1 MIRNYFKIAWRNLR
15 KHRFY
20 TLINIFGLSL
30 GISCCIILFQFI
42 TYHLSF
48 DTYHHDAKQVYKIVT
63 NLHLPD
69 GSIENE
75 QGSPLVLGKVLKND
89 IPQIKDQTALLR
101 IHDATITITQKGETN
116 FQLFAEHENIALTDN
131 HFFNLFDYEWEQGSK
146 SNVLTDPNTVVLS
159 HNLAQKY
166 FGSQDVIGKTIKVDS
181 KNTFKIVGIV
191 KDHPANTDLKTD
203 IFLSLSSLKLMYPE
217 WEQQMQTDW
226 GFINSTTATFV
237 LLPEGIS
244 ASKINADLT
253 ATVKRYTGDR
263 ASVFEFKLQPLQEV
277 HFDGRYSGVIQK
289 SLLVTLSIIGLLL
302 IVIAC
307 VNFVNMA
314 TAQSFKRAKEIGTRK
329 VLGSTPS
336 AIFIQFIAET
346 SLIVLFAGLLAV
358 LSVWLFLPVLNS
370 WLQTALTFNFVH
382 DCALFAFIALSMVI
396 ITMAAGF
403 YPALILSRFKPVNAL
418 KNQMGNQWQSAGLSR
433 KSLIVIQNI
442 IAQILI
448 IGTIIITMQVR
459 YLKTT
464 NLGYNKTGVIML
476 PLPDFDKGK
485 TDFLRNQLL
494 AQPGINSVS
503 FCYRAPSSTSDKGGS
518 IKYDSREWEKFVGR
532 TIMGDAGY
540 AKTFGL
546 NIIAG
551 RNIAESDTAMEYLV
565 NEKLAQRLGV
575 KNPQDIIGH
584 KFTAGDLSDN
594 PGTIVGVVK
603 DFHAKSLYTAIEPE
617 YISTFRKAYQYAG
630 VRIDM
635 KNQSVALAQMQKI
648 WQSVFPENVFEYRFL
663 DEQIA
668 DFYQKEDLLNKLI
681 KSSTII
687 AIFISCLGLL
697 GLISLLTLQRTK
709 EIGIRKVLGASVTHI
724 TALLSADF
732 LKLIIIAVI
741 IASPVAWFIMS
752 KYLQDFAYRID
763 IQWWVFA
770 LAAIIA
776 ILIAFVTVSF
786 QSIKAAMANPINS
799 LRNE

>member
-1 MIRNYFKIAWRNLR
+1 MIHNYFKIAWRNLR
-15 KHRFY
+15 KHKFY

-48 DTYHHDAKQVYKIVT
+48 DTYHHNAKSLYKIVEQM
-63 NLHLPD
+63 HLED
-69 GSIENE
+69 GTTLYER
-75 QGSPLVLGKVLKND
+75 GAPMVLAAAIKTEL
-89 IPQIKDQTALLR
+89 PQIKDAAVLVQKR
-101 IHDATITITQKGETN
+101 SFTISVSQSNGAGKK
-116 FQLFAEHENIALTDN
+116 LFYEKENVGLADK
-131 HFFNLFDYEWEQGSK
+131 HWFNMFDYTW
-146 SNVLTDPNTVVLS
+146 LTGNAANAFNDPDNAVIT
-159 HNLAQKY
+159 HKLAQKY
-166 FGSQDVIGKTIKVDS
+166 FGTDDAVGRVIRLDNKHNFKV
-181 KNTFKIVGIV
+181 TGVL
-191 KDHPANTDLKTD
+191 KDNVENTDFKCD
-203 IFLSLSSLKLMYPE
+203 MFLSLTSIKTLYPDVQQQFQNDWYYEDSRNVLVLSLPANLSPKTVE
-217 WEQQMQTDW
+217 AAITKVSGKEV
-226 GFINSTTATFV
+226 AKTF
-237 LLPEGIS
+237 
-244 ASKINADLT
+244 
-253 ATVKRYTGDR
+253 RY
-263 ASVFEFKLQPLQEV
+263 FLQPLNEV

-289 SLLVTLSIIGLLL
+289 SLLTTLGIVGLLL

-307 VNFVNMA
+307 VNFINMA

-346 SLIVLFAGLLAV
+346 SLIVLLAGLLAV

-382 DCALFAFIALSMVI
+382 DYVLFAFIALSMVI
-396 ITMAAGF
+396 ITVAAGF

-418 KNQMGNQWQSAGLSR
+418 KNQMGNQWQSTGLSR

-494 AQPGINSVS
+494 AQPGINAVS

-540 AKTFGL
+540 TKTFGL

-648 WQSVFPENVFEYRFL
+648 WQSVFPDNVFEYRFL

-724 TALLSADF
+724 AALLSADF
-732 LKLIIIAVI
+732 LKLIIIAII

>member
-15 KHRFY
+15 KHKFY

-48 DTYHHDAKQVYKIVT
+48 DTYHHNAKSLYKIVEQM
-63 NLHLPD
+63 HLED
-69 GSIENE
+69 GTTLYER
-75 QGSPLVLGKVLKND
+75 GAPMVLAVAIKTEL
-89 IPQIKDQTALLR
+89 PQIKDAAVLVQKR
-101 IHDATITITQKGETN
+101 SFTISVSQSNGAGKK
-116 FQLFAEHENIALTDN
+116 LFYEKENVGLADK
-131 HFFNLFDYEWEQGSK
+131 HWFNMFDYTWLAG
-146 SNVLTDPNTVVLS
+146 NAANAFNDPDNAVIT
-159 HNLAQKY
+159 HKLAQKY
-166 FGSQDVIGKTIKVDS
+166 FGTDDAVGRVIRLDNKHNFKV
-181 KNTFKIVGIV
+181 TGVL
-191 KDHPANTDLKTD
+191 KDNVENTDFKCD
-203 IFLSLSSLKLMYPE
+203 MFLSLTSIKTLYPDIQQQFQNDWYYEDSRNVLVLSLPASLSPKTVE
-217 WEQQMQTDW
+217 AAITKVSGKEV
-226 GFINSTTATFV
+226 AKTF
-237 LLPEGIS
+237 
-244 ASKINADLT
+244 
-253 ATVKRYTGDR
+253 RYI
-263 ASVFEFKLQPLQEV
+263 LQPLNEV

-289 SLLVTLSIIGLLL
+289 SLLTTLGIVGLLL

-307 VNFVNMA
+307 VNFINMA

-336 AIFIQFIAET
+336 AIFLQFIAET

-370 WLQTALTFNFVH
+370 WLQTALTFNFAH
-382 DCALFAFIALSMVI
+382 DYVLFAFIALSMVI
-396 ITMAAGF
+396 ITTAAGF

-418 KNQMGNQWQSAGLSR
+418 KNQIGNQWQSTGLSR

-442 IAQILI
+442 IAQVLI

-494 AQPGINSVS
+494 TQPGINSVS

-518 IKYDSREWEKFVGR
+518 IKYDGREWEKFVGR

-565 NEKLAQRLGV
+565 NEKLAQKLGV

-635 KNQSVALAQMQKI
+635 KSQSVALAQMQKI
-648 WQSVFPENVFEYRFL
+648 WQSVFPDNVFEYRFL

-681 KSSTII
+681 KSSTVI

>member
-1 MIRNYFKIAWRNLR
+1 MIHNYFKIAWRNLR
-15 KHRFY
+15 KHKFY

-48 DTYHHDAKQVYKIVT
+48 DTYHHNAKSLYKIVEQM
-63 NLHLPD
+63 HLED
-69 GSIENE
+69 GTTLYER
-75 QGSPLVLGKVLKND
+75 GAPMVLAAAIKTEL
-89 IPQIKDQTALLR
+89 PQIKDAAVLVQKR
-101 IHDATITITQKGETN
+101 SFTISVSQSNGAGKK
-116 FQLFAEHENIALTDN
+116 LFYEKENVGLADK
-131 HFFNLFDYEWEQGSK
+131 HWFNMFDYTW
-146 SNVLTDPNTVVLS
+146 LTGNAANAFNDPDNAVIT
-159 HNLAQKY
+159 HKLAQKY
-166 FGSQDVIGKTIKVDS
+166 FGTDDAVGRVIRLDNKHNFKV
-181 KNTFKIVGIV
+181 TGVL
-191 KDHPANTDLKTD
+191 KDNVENTDFKCD
-203 IFLSLSSLKLMYPE
+203 MFLSLTSIKTLYPDVQQQFQNDWYYEDSRNVLVLSLPANLSPKTVE
-217 WEQQMQTDW
+217 AAITKVSGKEV
-226 GFINSTTATFV
+226 AKTF
-237 LLPEGIS
+237 
-244 ASKINADLT
+244 
-253 ATVKRYTGDR
+253 RY
-263 ASVFEFKLQPLQEV
+263 FLQPLNEV

-289 SLLVTLSIIGLLL
+289 SLLTTLGIVGLLL

-307 VNFVNMA
+307 VNFINMA
-314 TAQSFKRAKEIGTRK
+314 TAQCFKRAKEIGTRK

-346 SLIVLFAGLLAV
+346 SLIVLLAGLLAV

-382 DCALFAFIALSMVI
+382 DYVLFAFIALSMVI
-396 ITMAAGF
+396 ITVAAGF

-418 KNQMGNQWQSAGLSR
+418 KNQMGNQWQSTGLSR

-494 AQPGINSVS
+494 AQPGINAVS

-540 AKTFGL
+540 TKTFGL

-648 WQSVFPENVFEYRFL
+648 WQSVFPDNVFEYRFL

-724 TALLSADF
+724 AALLSADF

-741 IASPVAWFIMS
+741 IASPVAWLIMS

>member
-1 MIRNYFKIAWRNLR
+1 MHLEDGT
-15 KHRFY
+15 
-20 TLINIFGLSL
+20 TLYERG
-30 GISCCIILFQFI
+30 
-42 TYHLSF
+42 
-48 DTYHHDAKQVYKIVT
+48 A
-63 NLHLPD
+63 PM
-69 GSIENE
+69 
-75 QGSPLVLGKVLKND
+75 VLAAAIKTEL
-89 IPQIKDQTALLR
+89 PQIKDAAILVQKR
-101 IHDATITITQKGETN
+101 SFTIAVSQSNAAGKK
-116 FQLFAEHENIALTDN
+116 LFYEKENVGLADK
-131 HFFNLFDYEWEQGSK
+131 HWFNMFDYTW
-146 SNVLTDPNTVVLS
+146 LTGNAANAFNDPDNAVIT
-159 HNLAQKY
+159 HRLAQKY
-166 FGSQDVIGKTIKVDS
+166 FGTDDAVGRVIRLDNKHNFKV
-181 KNTFKIVGIV
+181 TGVL
-191 KDHPANTDLKTD
+191 KDNVENTDFKCD
-203 IFLSLSSLKLMYPE
+203 MFLSLTSIKTLYPDIQQQFQHDWYYEDSRNVLVLSLPANLSPKTVE
-217 WEQQMQTDW
+217 AAITKVSGKEV
-226 GFINSTTATFV
+226 AKTF
-237 LLPEGIS
+237 
-244 ASKINADLT
+244 
-253 ATVKRYTGDR
+253 RYI
-263 ASVFEFKLQPLQEV
+263 LQPLNEV

-289 SLLVTLSIIGLLL
+289 SLLTTLGIVGLLL

-307 VNFVNMA
+307 VNFINMA

-329 VLGSTPS
+329 VLGSTPF

-358 LSVWLFLPVLNS
+358 LSVWMFLPVLNS

-382 DCALFAFIALSMVI
+382 DYALFAFIALSMII

-403 YPALILSRFKPVNAL
+403 YPALILSRFKPVSAL
-418 KNQMGNQWQSAGLSR
+418 KNQMGNQLQSTGLSR

-442 IAQILI
+442 IAQVLI

-494 AQPGINSVS
+494 AQPGINAVS

-518 IKYDSREWEKFVGR
+518 IKYDGREWEKFVGR

-565 NEKLAQRLGV
+565 NEKLAQKLGV

-594 PGTIVGVVK
+594 AGTIVGVVK

-617 YISTFRKAYQYAG
+617 YISTFRNAYQYAG

-732 LKLIIIAVI
+732 LKLIIIAII

>member
-1 MIRNYFKIAWRNLR
+1 MIHNYFKIAWRNLR
-15 KHRFY
+15 KHKFY

-48 DTYHHDAKQVYKIVT
+48 DTYHHNAKSLYKIVEQM
-63 NLHLPD
+63 HLED
-69 GSIENE
+69 GTTLYER
-75 QGSPLVLGKVLKND
+75 GAPMVLAAAIKTEL
-89 IPQIKDQTALLR
+89 PQIKDAAVLVQKR
-101 IHDATITITQKGETN
+101 SFTISASQSNGAGKK
-116 FQLFAEHENIALTDN
+116 LFYEKENVGLADK
-131 HFFNLFDYEWEQGSK
+131 HWFNMFDYTW
-146 SNVLTDPNTVVLS
+146 LTGNAANAFNDPDNAVIT
-159 HNLAQKY
+159 HKLAQKY
-166 FGSQDVIGKTIKVDS
+166 FGTDDAVGRVIRLDNKHNFKV
-181 KNTFKIVGIV
+181 TGVL
-191 KDHPANTDLKTD
+191 KDNVENTDFKCD
-203 IFLSLSSLKLMYPE
+203 MFLSLTSIKTLYPDVQQQFQNDWYYEDSRNVLVLSLPANLSPKTVE
-217 WEQQMQTDW
+217 AAITKVSGKEV
-226 GFINSTTATFV
+226 AKTF
-237 LLPEGIS
+237 
-244 ASKINADLT
+244 
-253 ATVKRYTGDR
+253 RY
-263 ASVFEFKLQPLQEV
+263 FLQPLNEV

-289 SLLVTLSIIGLLL
+289 SLLTTLGIVGLLL

-307 VNFVNMA
+307 VNFINMA

-346 SLIVLFAGLLAV
+346 SLIVLLAGLLAV

-382 DCALFAFIALSMVI
+382 DYVLFAFIALSMVI
-396 ITMAAGF
+396 ITVAAGF

-418 KNQMGNQWQSAGLSR
+418 KNQMGNQWQSTGLSR

-494 AQPGINSVS
+494 AQPGINAVS

-540 AKTFGL
+540 TKTFGL

-603 DFHAKSLYTAIEPE
+603 DFHAKSLYTTIEPE

-630 VRIDM
+630 VRVDM

-648 WQSVFPENVFEYRFL
+648 WQSVFPDNVFEYRFL

-724 TALLSADF
+724 AALLSADF

-741 IASPVAWFIMS
+741 IASPVAWLIMS

>member
-15 KHRFY
+15 KHKFY

-48 DTYHHDAKQVYKIVT
+48 DTYHHDAKSLYKIVEQM
-63 NLHLPD
+63 HLED
-69 GSIENE
+69 GTTLYER
-75 QGSPLVLGKVLKND
+75 GAPMVLATAIKTEL
-89 IPQIKDQTALLR
+89 PQIKDAAVLVQKR
-101 IHDATITITQKGETN
+101 SFTISVSQNNAAGKK
-116 FQLFAEHENIALTDN
+116 LFYEKENVGLADK
-131 HFFNLFDYEWEQGSK
+131 HWFNMFDYTWLAG
-146 SNVLTDPNTVVLS
+146 NAANAFNDPDNAVIT
-159 HNLAQKY
+159 HKLAQKY
-166 FGSQDVIGKTIKVDS
+166 FGTDDAVGRVIRLDNKHNFKV
-181 KNTFKIVGIV
+181 TGVL
-191 KDHPANTDLKTD
+191 KDNVENTDFKCD
-203 IFLSLSSLKLMYPE
+203 MFLSLTSIKTLYPDIQQQFQNDWYYEDSRNVLVLSLPANLSPKTVE
-217 WEQQMQTDW
+217 AAITKVSGKEV
-226 GFINSTTATFV
+226 AKTFHY
-237 LLPEGIS
+237 I
-244 ASKINADLT
+244 
-253 ATVKRYTGDR
+253 
-263 ASVFEFKLQPLQEV
+263 LQPLNEV

-289 SLLVTLSIIGLLL
+289 SLLTTLGIVGLLL

-307 VNFVNMA
+307 VNFINMA

-336 AIFIQFIAET
+336 AIFVQFIAET

-382 DCALFAFIALSMVI
+382 DYVLFAFIALSMVI

-442 IAQILI
+442 IAQVLI

-494 AQPGINSVS
+494 AQPGINAVS

-518 IKYDSREWEKFVGR
+518 IKYDGREWEKFVGR

-565 NEKLAQRLGV
+565 NEKLAQKLGV

-603 DFHAKSLYTAIEPE
+603 DFHAKSLYTTIEPE

>member
-1 MIRNYFKIAWRNLR
+1 MIHNYFKIAWRNLR
-15 KHRFY
+15 KHKFY

-48 DTYHHDAKQVYKIVT
+48 DTYHHNAKSLYKIVEQM
-63 NLHLPD
+63 HLED
-69 GSIENE
+69 GTTLYER
-75 QGSPLVLGKVLKND
+75 GAPMVLAAAIKTEL
-89 IPQIKDQTALLR
+89 PQIKDAAVLVQKR
-101 IHDATITITQKGETN
+101 SFTISASQSNGAGKK
-116 FQLFAEHENIALTDN
+116 LFYEKENVGLADK
-131 HFFNLFDYEWEQGSK
+131 HWFNMFDYTW
-146 SNVLTDPNTVVLS
+146 LTGNAANAFNDPDNAVIT
-159 HNLAQKY
+159 HKLAQKY
-166 FGSQDVIGKTIKVDS
+166 FGTDDAVGRVIRLDNKHNFKV
-181 KNTFKIVGIV
+181 TGVL
-191 KDHPANTDLKTD
+191 KDNVENTDFKCD
-203 IFLSLSSLKLMYPE
+203 MFLSLTSIKTLYPDVQQQFQNDWYYEDSRNVLVLSLPANLSPKTVE
-217 WEQQMQTDW
+217 AAITKVSGKEV
-226 GFINSTTATFV
+226 AKTF
-237 LLPEGIS
+237 
-244 ASKINADLT
+244 
-253 ATVKRYTGDR
+253 RY
-263 ASVFEFKLQPLQEV
+263 FLQPLNEV

-289 SLLVTLSIIGLLL
+289 SLLTTLGIVGLLL

-307 VNFVNMA
+307 VNFINMA

-346 SLIVLFAGLLAV
+346 SLIVLLAGLLAV

-382 DCALFAFIALSMVI
+382 DYVLFAFIALSMVI

-418 KNQMGNQWQSAGLSR
+418 KNQMGNQWQSTGLSR

-442 IAQILI
+442 IAQVLI

-494 AQPGINSVS
+494 AQPGINAVS

-540 AKTFGL
+540 TKTFGL

-648 WQSVFPENVFEYRFL
+648 WQSVFPDNVFEYRFL

-724 TALLSADF
+724 AALLSADF

-741 IASPVAWFIMS
+741 IASPVAWLIMS

>member
-15 KHRFY
+15 KHKFY

-48 DTYHHDAKQVYKIVT
+48 DTYHHDAKSLYKIVEQM
-63 NLHLPD
+63 HLED
-69 GSIENE
+69 GTTLYER
-75 QGSPLVLGKVLKND
+75 GAPMVLAAAIKTEL
-89 IPQIKDQTALLR
+89 PQIKDAAILVQKR
-101 IHDATITITQKGETN
+101 SFTISVSQSNGAGKKLFYEKENVGLADKHWFNMLDYTWLAGNAANAFNDPDNAVITHK
-116 FQLFAEHENIALTDN
+116 
-131 HFFNLFDYEWEQGSK
+131 
-146 SNVLTDPNTVVLS
+146 
-159 HNLAQKY
+159 LAQKY
-166 FGSQDVIGKTIKVDS
+166 FGTDDAVGRVIRLDNKHNFKV
-181 KNTFKIVGIV
+181 TGVL
-191 KDHPANTDLKTD
+191 KDNVENTDFKCD
-203 IFLSLSSLKLMYPE
+203 MFLSLTSIKTLYPDIQQQFQNDWYYEDSRNVLVLSLPANLSPKTVE
-217 WEQQMQTDW
+217 AAITKVSGKEV
-226 GFINSTTATFV
+226 AKTF
-237 LLPEGIS
+237 
-244 ASKINADLT
+244 
-253 ATVKRYTGDR
+253 RY
-263 ASVFEFKLQPLQEV
+263 FLQPLNEV

-289 SLLVTLSIIGLLL
+289 SLLTTLGIVGLLL

-307 VNFVNMA
+307 VNFINMA

-382 DCALFAFIALSMVI
+382 DYALFALIALSMVI

-418 KNQMGNQWQSAGLSR
+418 TNQMGNQWQSAGLSR

-442 IAQILI
+442 IAQVLI

-485 TDFLRNQLL
+485 TAFLRNQLL

-518 IKYDSREWEKFVGR
+518 IKYDGREWEKFVGR

-565 NEKLAQRLGV
+565 NEKLAQKLGV

-648 WQSVFPENVFEYRFL
+648 WQSVFPDNVFEYRFL

-732 LKLIIIAVI
+732 LKLIIIAII
-741 IASPVAWFIMS
+741 IASPVAWLIMS

-776 ILIAFVTVSF
+776 ILIAFVTVTF